1 MAVQKKAGKRAPAKK
16 PRRFKERVSIDIK
29 LLRAMEQ
36 LLANGESFSTVSID
50 RLSELA
56 GIARATFYLHFRDKA
71 ELVAHLVE
79 QVQREIVSAAGRW
92 FEDASTTTKD
102 DMARTLRG
110 IIGTYR
116 EHHVI
121 LSAMAQTAATNDE
134 VAALSRKMREQ
145 LCAQSRKAV
154 RELREAGLAHPDADD
169 RVAEVLTLAI
179 DHVATFNPELL
190 GEKAFAA
197 TVNTWTHIAWTAL
210 ARPRV

>member
-1 MAVQKKAGKRAPAKK
+1 MAAQKKAGERTDAKK

-79 QVQREIVSAAGRW
+79 QVQREIVASAGRW

-121 LSAMAQTAATNDE
+121 LAAMAQTAATNDE
-134 VAALSRKMREQ
+134 VAMLSRKMREQ

-169 RVAEVLTLAI
+169 RVAEALTLAI

-190 GEKAFAA
+190 SDKALPA
-197 TVNTWTHIAWTAL
+197 TVNTWTHIAWSAL
-210 ARPRV
+210 SRPHG